1 MFFRSLIASF
11 VFHPRRTLSS
21 LNMVDSARS
30 SIQEYL
36 SLIVEPSM
44 RNYDSEKSYYF
55 YLGNEAADAD
65 SIISSLTWASISQ
78 HLLTPSSNSVHIP
91 LISVPRDEYQLR
103 PETKLLLD
111 QQSIDMLSIP
121 SLYDIASNP
130 SFHQSLRD
138 NISKINFVLLDHNLF
153 SEKFLALF
161 PISHP
166 INIIQILDHHQ
177 DHGNYFEQCQG
188 DKRVI
193 AFDAES
199 KAALVASTCT
209 IIEEKLQDL
218 LRSEKAL
225 SHSEKLIQ
233 EVQHLLLGVILIDS
247 LNMSPKAGKGTPRD
261 EKAIEHLLTQQSYTQ
276 EQREEMFQ
284 LLISAK
290 NSKTFWNE
298 ISFINCLKFD
308 YKLFLNDIKTK
319 RVGYSSVLIPINEF
333 LNKLQSPLPH
343 QPIEQLEYF
352 YSSQGE
358 NLDLLVILSFYEG
371 KREILILSK
380 NYEQL
385 QRLKES
391 LLGLPELR
399 LEEFQLTDELHQIF
413 QDNKYFSFAFHQ
425 GNVVFSRKQI
435 APIISSLFQ

>member
-1 MFFRSLIASF
+1 
-11 VFHPRRTLSS
+11 
-21 LNMVDSARS
+21 MVDSARS
-30 SIQEYL
+30 YIQEYL
-36 SLIVEPSM
+36 SLTVEPSL
-44 RNYDSEKSYYF
+44 RNFDPEKSYYF

-78 HLLTPSSNSVHIP
+78 HVRNPSSNSVHIP
-91 LISVPRDEYQLR
+91 LISVPREEYQLR

-111 QQSIDMLSIP
+111 QQAINILSIP
-121 SLYDIASNP
+121 SLYDIPSNP
-130 SFHQSLRD
+130 SLHQSLLD
-138 NISKINFVLLDHNLF
+138 NTSKINFVLLDHNLL
-153 SEKFLALF
+153 SEKFHTVF
-161 PISHP
+161 PNNHP

-177 DHGNYFEQCQG
+177 DYGNYLEQCQG

-209 IIEEKLQDL
+209 IIEEKLQDV
-218 LRSEKAL
+218 LRSENAL
-225 SHSEKLIQ
+225 LQEKLLQ

-261 EKAIEHLLTQQSYTQ
+261 EKAIEHLLTQRSYTQ
-276 EQREEMFQ
+276 EQREELFQ

-298 ISFINCLKFD
+298 ISFINCLRFD
-308 YKLFLNDIKTK
+308 YKLFLNDLKTK
-319 RVGYSSVLIPINEF
+319 RVGYSSVLLPINEF

-371 KREILILSK
+371 RREILILSK

-391 LLGLPELR
+391 LLGQPELR
-399 LEEFQLTDELHQIF
+399 LEEFQLTDEVHQIF
-413 QDNKYFSFAFHQ
+413 QDNKYLSFAFHQ